1 MLLCKGLSLVEDGC
15 HSPAALRSTTALR
28 KPLPFIN
35 LYKWRGFFLFL
46 CSSHSLSFI
55 QIQDIAVINIIPL
68 ANF

>member
-1 MLLCKGLSLVEDGC
+1 MLLCKGLPWVEDGC
-15 HSPAALRSTTALR
+15 HSPAALRSTALR

-55 QIQDIAVINIIPL
+55 QIHDIAVINVILL